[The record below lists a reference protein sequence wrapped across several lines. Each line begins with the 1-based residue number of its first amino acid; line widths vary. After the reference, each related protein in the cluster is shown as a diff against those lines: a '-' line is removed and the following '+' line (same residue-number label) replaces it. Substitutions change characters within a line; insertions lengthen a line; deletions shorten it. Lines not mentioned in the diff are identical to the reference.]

1 MENLVE
7 GEERFQGD
15 KMKKD
20 FLCSGILLVKIKYL
34 ENFCYVLTLD
44 SRVLKALGL
53 GGLISSVGNILK
65 ILSTFVTSIVV
76 WLLNGK

>member
-1 MENLVE
+1 
-7 GEERFQGD
+7 
-15 KMKKD
+15 MKKKV
-20 FLCSGILLVKIKYL
+20 FYAQ
-34 ENFCYVLTLD
+34 EFCWLKLNIWRIFCHVLTLD

-53 GGLISSVGNILK
+53 GGLISSVGNISK